1 MNPGRILGLIA
12 GIIILVA
19 AFALPFGQMGGPTLF
34 GMVSP
39 LFGNLGAIQQ
49 SGNQALI
56 GIAYVFIVS
65 FILLAIAG
73 IVGFFPLGSGVIGII
88 AMAILTIA
96 PIVIFPGT
104 GFSLSDYGIGY
115 FVAWAAS
122 VAALAA
128 SFWKARVDKAT
139 VAVTVNNP
147 PPPPPTEVNVNPT
160 ISVSQTQIAGEGM
173 PARPVEAAQ
182 TRRVELPHLE
192 GETTPEEIVSV
203 MNSLKYMQTSGAI
216 TSEQLHQELSKM
228 VFTDSSDKY
237 WTIDINTG
245 HWVYHD
251 GTKWVE
257 GVPPPTLQVGAK
269 AE

>member
-1 MNPGRILGLIA
+1 MNPGRILGMIA

-19 AFALPFGQMGGPTLF
+19 AFALPFGQTGGTLF
-34 GMVSP
+34 GEVSP
-39 LFGNLGAIQQ
+39 LFGNLSSIQQ
-49 SGNQALI
+49 SGDQALI
-56 GIAYVFIVS
+56 GITYVFIVS

-73 IVGFFPLGSGVIGII
+73 VVGFFPLGCGVIGII

-104 GFSLSDYGIGY
+104 GFVLSGYGIGY

-122 VAALAA
+122 IVALAA
-128 SFWKARVDKAT
+128 SFWKVRVEKAS
-139 VAVTVNNP
+139 VAVTVNAP

-160 ISVSQTQIAGEGM
+160 ISVTQTQIAGEGR
-173 PARPVEAAQ
+173 PARPVEATQAKQ
-182 TRRVELPHLE
+182 VELPHLE
-192 GETTPEEIVSV
+192 GETTPEEVVSA
-203 MNSLKYMQTSGAI
+203 MNSLKHLQASGAI

-228 VFTDSSDKY
+228 VYTDSSDTY
-237 WTIDINTG
+237 WTIDANTG
-245 HWVYHD
+245 NWVYRD

-257 GVPPPTLQVGAK
+257 GVPPPTLQVVGK